1 MARSAPSDK
10 LILVRDLK
18 ETGEVVAATGD
29 GTNDAPA
36 LHEADIGLVMGI
48 AGTEVKKKTD
58 SPRRILGG
66 KKKCSICIIFL
77 LRIVMNLHLCCINP
91 FWSSSCCT
99 HKRALSLKPCQTL
112 NPTSPKKGFFL
123 FGWNGVMI
131 TGGKRECRCGD
142 FG

>member
-18 ETGEVVAATGD
+18 EMGEVVAATGD

-66 KKKCSICIIFL
+66 KKNVQYVLYFSF
-77 LRIVMNLHLCCINP
+77 
-91 FWSSSCCT
+91 
-99 HKRALSLKPCQTL
+99 AL
-112 NPTSPKKGFFL
+112 
-123 FGWNGVMI
+123 
-131 TGGKRECRCGD
+131 
-142 FG
+142 